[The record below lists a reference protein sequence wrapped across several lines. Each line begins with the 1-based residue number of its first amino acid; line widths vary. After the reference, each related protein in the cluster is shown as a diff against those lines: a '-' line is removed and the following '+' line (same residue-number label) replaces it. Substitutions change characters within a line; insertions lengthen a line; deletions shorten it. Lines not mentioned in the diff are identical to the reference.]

1 MTDCLLVG
9 HNDGNFADYVNQ
21 VGQWGNDT
29 ALWRRL
35 KLAFI
40 EVDGVPHRSMDIINR
55 YNERN
60 DDNRLSNMDFLWPA
74 VSHLASHLAAKGFT
88 FDLINQF
95 QEEKEALAAKL
106 QREDLLAVA
115 ITTTLYVGNM
125 WIEEVVEF
133 VRKHNR
139 SAKIIIGGPYI
150 RNQVDVLSPTALA
163 EFFAELD
170 ADIYV
175 ITPEGELT
183 LTKVL
188 DALKSGRPLA
198 AIENVAYRENGW
210 FVRTATAAETNPI
223 SEGIVD
229 YDLFSPE
236 AIGDSVSVRTSKS
249 CPFACSFC
257 AYPQQGGAYVYQDV
271 AAIEAQLD
279 RIRRVGTVTSI
290 SFTDDT
296 FNVPKRRFKDVMRM
310 MIHNRYEFRWNSF
323 LRADHVDAEAIEL
336 MRESG
341 CEGVFL
347 GVESGS
353 DTVLKNMNKAAR
365 AEHYRRLIPQLREAG
380 ILTHCSFIIGFP
392 GETRATVAETVD
404 LIEDTRPDTFRAQ
417 LWYCDPATPI
427 WGRREEFGLNGTGF
441 EWSHRTMNAE
451 TATDIVDE
459 LFLNIKGST
468 WLPQHGF
475 ESWSLYYLQRR
486 GMPLPQLM
494 TFVRKF
500 NEAIKFKLRHGDDR
514 RIDPGLLDAIAVSSR
529 FPPVQ

>member
-1 MTDCLLVG
+1 MTDCLLIG
-9 HNDGNFADYVNQ
+9 HNDGNFPDYVNM
-21 VGQWGNDT
+21 VGKLGDDA

-55 YNERN
+55 YNGRN
-60 DDNRLSNMDFLWPA
+60 SGSKLSNMDFLWPA
-74 VSHLASHLAAKGFT
+74 VSHLASYLAAKGFT
-88 FDLINQF
+88 FDFINQF
-95 QEEKEALAAKL
+95 QEEKETLAAKL
-106 QREDLLAVA
+106 QHEDFLAVA

-125 WIEEVVEF
+125 WIEEIIQF
-133 VRKHNR
+133 VRQHNR
-139 SAKIIIGGPYI
+139 SAKIIVGGPYI
-150 RNQVDVLSPTALA
+150 RNQVDVLSPAALA
-163 EFFAELD
+163 QFFAELD

-198 AIENVAYRENGW
+198 SIENVAYRESGS
-210 FVRTATAAETNPI
+210 FIRTAAAVETNPM

-229 YDLFSPE
+229 YDLFSRS
-236 AIGDSVSVRTSKS
+236 AVGDSVSVRTSKS

-257 AYPQQGGAYVYQDV
+257 AYPQQGGPYVYQDV
-271 AAIEAQLD
+271 AAIESQLD
-279 RIRRVGTVTSI
+279 RIRRVNTVTAI

-296 FNVPKRRFKDVMRM
+296 FNVPKRRFKEIMRM
-310 MIHNRYEFRWNSF
+310 MIQNRYEFRWNSF
-323 LRADHVDAEAIEL
+323 LRADHVDAEAIQL
-336 MRESG
+336 MHESG

-353 DTVLKNMNKAAR
+353 DTVLNNMNKAAR
-365 AEHYRRLIPQLREAG
+365 AEHYRRLIPQLKEAG
-380 ILTHCSFIIGFP
+380 ILTHCSLIIGFP

-427 WGRREEFGLNGTGF
+427 WVRRKEFGLTGTGF

-459 LFLNIKGST
+459 LFLTVKGST

-475 ESWSLYYLQRR
+475 ESWSLFYLQRR
-486 GMPLPQLM
+486 GMPLPQVM

-514 RIDPGLLDAIAVSSR
+514 RVDPGLLDAIADSSR
-529 FPPVQ
+529 FPSVQ